1 MLVNERL
8 ANKLVATVYGDITF
22 DEKGQTDELT
32 VEQQKEIG
40 ALPGFNYV
48 EPKAEPKKEVKKA
61 PAKAKATAKKE
72 EE

>member
-1 MLVNERL
+1 MLEHSYLKNT
-8 ANKLVATVYGDITF
+8 LVATAYGDITF

>member
-22 DEKGQTDELT
+22 DEKGQTGELT
-32 VEQQKEIG
+32 VEQQKVLG
-40 ALPGFNYV
+40 ALPGFKYV
-48 EPKAEPKKEVKKA
+48 EPKSEPKKEVKKA